1 MDVATTNNSW
11 TQSALST
18 LADTYVNASE
28 DSEPPS
34 LPFLNGYL
42 YTPPPSPTLPPISS
56 LGAVDAQQTRHS
68 PLPFDIGPTVLPIDE
83 VAICAKVHG
92 MIIPNIHET
101 SEQQVTRIDHNLH
114 RVADMASD
122 ILPNIQMKLDD
133 LHSFMANALAAHDPI
148 DITSILG
155 EINIVRDTLQN
166 FVGQA
171 NGRMDGLQVVLDA
184 VVKLTKTLS
193 THPSNQPYSRGTNL
207 RKTSPTYS
215 LHRPDPHTKRTKTP
229 TQGPYLSCSSAEAN
243 LQAPIHSSFHQIE
256 PSFGPGRTM
265 HEVSE
270 VLVHHVSFIKRTP
283 KEAANT
289 LLHQIDNLSFRD
301 IQSTGKAF
309 GYPYSILS
317 IRFKSS
323 EAAHR
328 FVAAFDSPTL
338 KCHLSTF
345 TAELYD
351 GFSPKVF
358 IPTLASLDDIKEPS
372 TSV

>member
-1 MDVATTNNSW
+1 MDIAATSNSW

-18 LADTYVNASE
+18 LADTYVNVSE

-56 LGAVDAQQTRHS
+56 LDAVDAHQTCHS
-68 PLPFDIGPTVLPIDE
+68 PLPFDIGPAILPIDE

-92 MIIPNIHET
+92 MMIPNMHET

-133 LHSFMANALAAHDPI
+133 LHLFMADALAAHDPN

-155 EINIVRDTLQN
+155 EINVVHDVLQN

-171 NGRMDGLQVVLDA
+171 NGRMDGLQVVLDT
-184 VVKLTKTLS
+184 VERIYGRHHLLILS
-193 THPSNQPYSRGTNL
+193 IDQ
-207 RKTSPTYS
+207 
-215 LHRPDPHTKRTKTP
+215 TP
-229 TQGPYLSCSSAEAN
+229 TQGDPKPQPKDPTQAV

-289 LLHQIDNLSFRD
+289 LIYQMDNLGFRD

-309 GYPYSILS
+309 GYPYSVLS

-328 FVAAFDSPTL
+328 FVAAFDSPAL
-338 KCHLSTF
+338 KHRLSTF

-358 IPTLASLDDIKEPS
+358 VPSLASLDDIKEPS